1 MGRPRIV
8 TVAFSGVED
17 ERPLQGADIN
27 ATENYWHAIK
37 VLRNGY
43 GAQPRPHMRH
53 YLTHMFAEGFL
64 FDRAQIVEMIPE
76 IEAEMKKFSP
86 DGQRS

>member
-1 MGRPRIV
+1 
-8 TVAFSGVED
+8 
-17 ERPLQGADIN
+17 
-27 ATENYWHAIK
+27 
-37 VLRNGY
+37 
-43 GAQPRPHMRH
+43 MRH

-64 FDRAQIVEMIPE
+64 IDRAQIVEMIPE

>member
-8 TVAFSGVED
+8 TVAFLGVED